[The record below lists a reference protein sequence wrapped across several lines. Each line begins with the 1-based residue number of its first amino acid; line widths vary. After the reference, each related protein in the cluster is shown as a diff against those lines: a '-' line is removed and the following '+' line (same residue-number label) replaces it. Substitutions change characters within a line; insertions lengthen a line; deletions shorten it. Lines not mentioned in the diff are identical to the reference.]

1 MKETIGAKGGSN
13 DRRKTAIITRSKKK
27 KLSEDLGEKRIKEL
41 EKKVRKIQ
49 VINFLTAVPLVISA
63 SVFKTFLKNCNTI
76 NKGENKKTKSF
87 ELPSLEREEIN
98 KDIDE
103 KIDNDKEEK
112 DSIKKDDNI
121 DKLPIVI
128 VPIDEIVKTNKEK
141 VEKKEVEEDKEEI
154 KPKEEV
160 INKDIDKKIIETY
173 GEELKKVRTELKE
186 IAYSNSKSGEY
197 EDYSNEA
204 KLLLDKL
211 NLVIKK
217 LDDCSDMIETSKLGD
232 ENYYYEL
239 ALKYIDEFNNRSVV
253 DGIKDS
259 DLYIEISDKLK
270 VIDKKKEEL
279 RKKVFDKQM
288 DMAISNGE
296 KNEKEESTYDEF
308 EYDDIKKC
316 IEDIEEYQEEII
328 KEMDNIPKKT
338 SKPEEK
344 EEKKVNKDSF
354 KFREILQKESNA
366 ISEVDIALSKA
377 KALNKYCNVL
387 LATINKASMKRPSVR
402 STKAVATTTL
412 IATYFMRKLLKGRF
426 VRKRKKIKKV
436 DYSKYMENNLADI
449 NNAIELIREASNKLD
464 DLINDIRARF
474 SEYLYLKEFQELLGN
489 LEEIK
494 GNIREKEYEI
504 NNIKNNYVNGLNNQK
519 VK

>member
-27 KLSEDLGEKRIKEL
+27 KLNKEENKIKEL
-41 EKKVRKIQ
+41 EKKVRKRQ

-63 SVFKTFLKNCNTI
+63 SVVKTFLKNCNI
-76 NKGENKKTKSF
+76 ISKN
-87 ELPSLEREEIN
+87 EEI
-98 KDIDE
+98 KSKEVPSERE
-103 KIDNDKEEK
+103 KIDKDIVKEIDNDNEID
-112 DSIKKDDNI
+112 DSIKIDKSINKNI
-121 DKLPIVI
+121 DKLPIVV
-128 VPIDEIVKTNKEK
+128 VPTYEIVKSKKEK
-141 VEKKEVEEDKEEI
+141 VEKKEVEEEI
-154 KPKEEV
+154 KPKEEI
-160 INKDIDKKIIETY
+160 INKDVDKKIIETY

-186 IAYSNSKSGEY
+186 IAYSNSSKSSEY

-204 KLLLDKL
+204 KILLDKL

-217 LDDCSDMIETSKLGD
+217 LDDCSNMIDASKLGD

-239 ALKYIDEFNNRSVV
+239 ALKYISEFNNRSVV

-259 DLYIEISDKLK
+259 DLYIEIADKLK
-270 VIDKKKEEL
+270 VIDKMKEEL
-279 RKKVFDKQM
+279 RKKVLDKQM
-288 DMAISNGE
+288 NIAISNDE
-296 KNEKEESTYDEF
+296 KDEKEELNEDEF
-308 EYDDIKKC
+308 EYEEVKDDI
-316 IEDIEEYQEEII
+316 DDLQDYQEEIM
-328 KEMDNIPKKT
+328 KEIDNIPKKT

-344 EEKKVNKDSF
+344 EEKKVNKNSS
-354 KFREILQKESNA
+354 KSREVLQKESNA

-377 KALNKYCNVL
+377 KALNKYCNAL

-426 VRKRKKIKKV
+426 IRKRKKIKKV

>member
-27 KLSEDLGEKRIKEL
+27 KLNKEENKIKEL
-41 EKKVRKIQ
+41 EKKVRKRQ
-49 VINFLTAVPLVISA
+49 VINFLTSVPLVISA
-63 SVFKTFLKNCNTI
+63 SVVKTFLKNCNI
-76 NKGENKKTKSF
+76 ISKN
-87 ELPSLEREEIN
+87 EEI
-98 KDIDE
+98 KSKEVPSERE
-103 KIDNDKEEK
+103 KIDKDIVKEIDNDNEID
-112 DSIKKDDNI
+112 DSIKIDKSINKNI
-121 DKLPIVI
+121 DKLPIVV
-128 VPIDEIVKTNKEK
+128 VPTYEIVKSKKEK
-141 VEKKEVEEDKEEI
+141 VEKKEVEEEI
-154 KPKEEV
+154 KPKEEI
-160 INKDIDKKIIETY
+160 INKDVDKKIIETY

-186 IAYSNSKSGEY
+186 IAYSNSSKSSEY

-204 KLLLDKL
+204 KILLDKL

-217 LDDCSDMIETSKLGD
+217 LDDCSNMIDASKLGD

-239 ALKYIDEFNNRSVV
+239 ALKYISEFNNRSVV

-259 DLYIEISDKLK
+259 DLYIEIADKLK
-270 VIDKKKEEL
+270 VIDKMKEEL
-279 RKKVFDKQM
+279 RKKVLDKQM
-288 DMAISNGE
+288 NIAISNGE
-296 KNEKEESTYDEF
+296 KDEKEELNEDEF
-308 EYDDIKKC
+308 EYEEVK
-316 IEDIEEYQEEII
+316 EDIDYLQDYQEEII
-328 KEMDNIPKKT
+328 KEIDNNSKKGSIPNK
-338 SKPEEK
+338 K
-344 EEKKVNKDSF
+344 EENEVKKDSS
-354 KFREILQKESNA
+354 KTKEIELLEKESNA

-377 KALNKYCNVL
+377 KALNKYCNAL

-426 VRKRKKIKKV
+426 IRKRKKIKKV

-449 NNAIELIREASNKLD
+449 NNAIELIREASNQLD

-474 SEYLYLKEFQELLGN
+474 SEYLYLKEFRELLGN

>member
-27 KLSEDLGEKRIKEL
+27 KLNEEENIIKEL
-41 EKKVRKIQ
+41 EKKVRKRQ

-63 SVFKTFLKNCNTI
+63 NVFKTFLKNCNTI

-87 ELPSLEREEIN
+87 ELPSLEKEEIN

-112 DSIKKDDNI
+112 DSIKKDDSI

-128 VPIDEIVKTNKEK
+128 VPTDEIVKINKEK
-141 VEKKEVEEDKEEI
+141 VEKVEEDKEEI

-259 DLYIEISDKLK
+259 NLYIEIADKLK
-270 VIDKKKEEL
+270 VIDKMKEEL
-279 RKKVFDKQM
+279 RKKVLDKQM
-288 DMAISNGE
+288 NIAISNDE
-296 KNEKEESTYDEF
+296 KDEKEELNEDEF
-308 EYDDIKKC
+308 EYEEVKDDI
-316 IEDIEEYQEEII
+316 DDLQDYQEEIM
-328 KEMDNIPKKT
+328 KEIDNIPKKT

-344 EEKKVNKDSF
+344 EEKKVNKNSS
-354 KFREILQKESNA
+354 KSREVLQKESNA

-377 KALNKYCNVL
+377 KALNKYCNAL

-426 VRKRKKIKKV
+426 IRKRKKIKKV